1 MRCLLQVELP
11 IEAGNAGIKSGKLPE
26 VIGATMEKWKP
37 EAAYFLPSSGG
48 KRSMLMVINLNDPSQ
63 IPALVEPLFL
73 ALNAQVQI
81 TPCMTLDDLKKGLA
95 AAEGDIKRWA

>member
-37 EAAYFLPSSGG
+37 EAAYFFPSNGA
-48 KRSMLMVINLNDPSQ
+48 RACLMVVNLDNPSQ

-73 ALNAQVQI
+73 ALSAKVVV
-81 TPCMTLDDLKKGLA
+81 TPVMTIDDLKKGLA
-95 AAEGDIKRWA
+95 ALESDIKRWA